1 MCHVILRVI
10 NHFFLVFLTLC
21 QSCQY
26 DLPGVSGVLCGLT
39 GDVGDVLKVSRR
51 DVEDLRNQSLLVHQ
65 QGGDLRI
72 LPTEFLCREENELE
86 SIANKIKRKKID
98 LKIVLLR
105 EFLK

>member
-1 MCHVILRVI
+1 MYVSRDTACDQP
-10 NHFFLVFLTLC
+10 FFLVFLTLC

-86 SIANKIKRKKID
+86 LIADKKKKID